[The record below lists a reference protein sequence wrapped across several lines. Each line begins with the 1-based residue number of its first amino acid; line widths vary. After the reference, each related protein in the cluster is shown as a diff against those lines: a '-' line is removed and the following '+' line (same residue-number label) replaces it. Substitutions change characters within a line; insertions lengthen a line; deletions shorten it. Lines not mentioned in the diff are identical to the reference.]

1 MEQQT
6 FPPLNIING
15 KTSPYGS
22 KVILRHYHYQSD
34 PKLGTGVVEIR
45 IIPCS
50 CHACTTLLSLSC
62 DSKNKE
68 AFNHPRYGRVYNC
81 NYSKIIGCHNNW
93 IMIYI
98 FNDGTYE

>member
-50 CHACTTLLSLSC
+50 DHAFTT
-62 DSKNKE
+62 
-68 AFNHPRYGRVYNC
+68 
-81 NYSKIIGCHNNW
+81 
-93 IMIYI
+93 M
-98 FNDGTYE
+98 